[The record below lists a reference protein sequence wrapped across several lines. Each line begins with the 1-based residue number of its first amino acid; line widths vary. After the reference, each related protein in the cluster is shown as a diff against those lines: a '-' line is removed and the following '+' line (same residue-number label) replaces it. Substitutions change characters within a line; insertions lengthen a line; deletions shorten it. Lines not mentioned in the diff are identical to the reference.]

1 MDKTTLTKI
10 TNLPTHTLLTFSSI
24 LVSGILL
31 GMAYQYIVFEYTS
44 EEGIKKF
51 HELWRYII
59 VIISGLA
66 LISSI
71 LAIYH
76 SVKSKDYFTGGMSL
90 IFMLPVLILLT
101 FVIHSETSKSNEKYY
116 SFAKE
121 FSHIYSGAYLFLI
134 VFYII
139 LTIIGTIYL
148 SLKKLKK

>member
-1 MDKTTLTKI
+1 MDKSTLTKI
-10 TNLPTHTLLTFSSI
+10 TNLPTHTLLTFASI

-51 HELWRYII
+51 HELWKYII

-66 LISSI
+66 LISGI

-76 SVKSKDYFTGGMSL
+76 SIKSKDYFTGGMSF

-101 FVIHSETSKSNEKYY
+101 FVIHSETSKSNENIIH
-116 SFAKE
+116 SLRNF
-121 FSHIYSGAYLFLI
+121 HIYIVELI
-134 VFYII
+134 SF
-139 LTIIGTIYL
+139 
-148 SLKKLKK
+148 